1 MNLPFRLR
9 LTLWFTGLFAAAL
22 VLFAMAIY
30 FFMAEA
36 LVRNLDITLHD
47 RINQV
52 RGQVSMVTG
61 RGALRG
67 GTSASGTRGQF
78 GPAGLISPSD
88 QVLAGMVPED
98 LRLGLAHERVLLRP
112 RFTTASLDDLRV
124 ATAPVYRGGT
134 IVGYVLVW
142 ESRSAIGDVRGD
154 VLTAML
160 VAGSALLALS
170 GAGGSLLA
178 RRVLAPVR
186 HVTQT
191 AAAISA
197 RDLSQRVPIGS
208 THDELSQLATAFNAM
223 IDRLEGAV
231 ERERRF
237 TAEASHEL
245 RSPLAVI
252 RAEGTLALERPRA
265 QEEYERTL
273 RRIDEQATV
282 MEALIASLLGLARA
296 ETAHGRRVEEVPVT
310 SLVASALMESGPE
323 AQRTNVRI
331 DNQIPSDLVVHSTPA
346 LLTRALRNL
355 LDNAIRVSKAGDTV
369 RIRAVREG
377 TRIVVSVEDQGPGI
391 APEHQERIFDPFYQ
405 VASARTPGETH
416 GLGLAI
422 SQRIVKAHGG
432 TLAVVSTPGKG
443 ACFRI
448 ILPAGTV
455 IDEPKSNPDPEIDQV

>member
-9 LTLWFTGLFAAAL
+9 LTLWFTGWFAAAL

-78 GPAGLISPSD
+78 GPAGLISPSG
-88 QVLAGMVPED
+88 QILAGMVPED

-197 RDLSQRVPIGS
+197 SDLSQRVPIGS

-252 RAEGTLALERPRA
+252 RAEGTL
-265 QEEYERTL
+265 

-323 AQRTNVRI
+323 AQRRNVWI